1 MSYVAVQRTG
11 LAGATMRT
19 PSFSPASRRTRSRT
33 ARAPLA
39 AATAILAPVLLGGCD
54 LVTMN
59 PAGDVAR
66 QQAHLIL
73 ASTALM
79 LLIIVPVIA
88 LTILFAWKYR
98 HTNEDADYKP
108 NWDHSTGLELIIW
121 SAPLLI
127 VIALGA
133 LTWIST
139 HSLDPYRPLGR
150 LAPGKPVAKNEKPL
164 EIQVVSLDWKW
175 LFIYPEQGIATVN
188 ELVLPIN
195 RQVVFRMTSSSV
207 MNTFYVPTMAGMIY
221 TMPGMETKLHAVL
234 NKPGRFEGIS
244 ANYSGAG
251 FSDMR
256 FTVDG
261 FDDAGFAKWVSETR
275 SAQGRLDNAT
285 YLNLEKPS
293 EKVPAIRYAGFA
305 PGLFDRILGMCTKP
319 GETCMQATMMKDG
332 AKDSGHNAPVNDTG
346 HMRGSESK
354 GALQKEP
361 EEKGSSPHRNAPRQQ
376 APGSSQPG
384 SEANRSMTAI
394 DPLPL
399 PGATAPGV
407 RAVARS

>member
-1 MSYVAVQRTG
+1 MSYFAVQRTG

-207 MNTFYVPTMAGMIY
+207 MNTFYVPTMAGM
-221 TMPGMETKLHAVL
+221 
-234 NKPGRFEGIS
+234 
-244 ANYSGAG
+244 
-251 FSDMR
+251 
-256 FTVDG
+256 
-261 FDDAGFAKWVSETR
+261 
-275 SAQGRLDNAT
+275 
-285 YLNLEKPS
+285 
-293 EKVPAIRYAGFA
+293 
-305 PGLFDRILGMCTKP
+305 CTKP

>member
-1 MSYVAVQRTG
+1 
-11 LAGATMRT
+11 MRT
-19 PSFSPASRRTRSRT
+19 A
-33 ARAPLA
+33 ALA
-39 AATAILAPVLLGGCD
+39 LLAPALLGGCD
-54 LVTMN
+54 LVVMN

-73 ASTALM
+73 WSTGLM

-88 LTILFAWKYR
+88 LTVLFAWKYR
-98 HTNEDADYKP
+98 HTNEDAEYRP

-139 HSLDPYRPLGR
+139 HSLDPYRPLAR
-150 LAPGKPVAKNEKPL
+150 IAPGQPVAKNAKPL

-188 ELVLPIN
+188 ELALPVN

-221 TMPGMETKLHAVL
+221 TMPGMETQLHAVL

-275 SAQGRLDNAT
+275 SAQGKLDNAT
-285 YLNLEKPS
+285 YLKLERPS

-332 AKDSGHNAPVNDTG
+332 GMDMGHAPPVNDTG
-346 HMRGSESK
+346 HMRGSDSK

-399 PGATAPGV
+399 PGVT
-407 RAVARS
+407 AVARS

>member
-1 MSYVAVQRTG
+1 M
-11 LAGATMRT
+11 
-19 PSFSPASRRTRSRT
+19 TRLLKMT
-33 ARAPLA
+33 VPLA
-39 AATAILAPVLLGGCD
+39 ALALLGGCD
-54 LVTMN
+54 LVVMN

-66 QQAHLIL
+66 QQADLIL
-73 ASTALM
+73 WSTFLM
-79 LLIIVPVIA
+79 LLIIVPVMA
-88 LTILFAWKYR
+88 LTVMFAWKYR
-98 HTNEDADYKP
+98 AANEEAEYKP
-108 NWDHSTGLELIIW
+108 RWDHSTGLELVIW

-133 LTWIST
+133 LTWVAT
-139 HSLDPYRPLGR
+139 HTLDPYRPLSR
-150 LAPGKPVAKNEKPL
+150 LAPGKVVPAGQRPL

-188 ELVLPIN
+188 ELVLPVD
-195 RQVVFRMTSSSV
+195 RQVSFRLTSSSV

-221 TMPGMETKLHAVL
+221 TMPGMETQLHAVL

-275 SAQGRLDNAT
+275 SAQGKLDNAT
-285 YLNLEKPS
+285 YLKLERPS

-332 AKDSGHNAPVNDTG
+332 GMDMGHAPPVNDTG
-346 HMRGSESK
+346 HMRGSDSK

-399 PGATAPGV
+399 PGVT
-407 RAVARS
+407 AVARS